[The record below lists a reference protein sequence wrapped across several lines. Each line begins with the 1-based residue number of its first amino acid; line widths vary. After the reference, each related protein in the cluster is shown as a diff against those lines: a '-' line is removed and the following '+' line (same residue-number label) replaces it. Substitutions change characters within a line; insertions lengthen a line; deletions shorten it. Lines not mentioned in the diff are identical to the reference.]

1 MSLQADPRLR
11 ATYGVPG
18 SLQTLWWRAPEVL
31 FGSQT
36 FDQAIDLWSLGLV
49 LAEMGDGSRFQARG
63 ASKKDYTEAIFK
75 QLGTVESWC

>member
-63 ASKKDYTEAIFK
+63 ASKMITRRPSSSSLEP
-75 QLGTVESWC
+75 QTTWR